1 MRARCASDGGSV
13 FSRSLGAGYQ
23 KECYDA
29 DDGFAMFGANSQ
41 SPLKAQA
48 MADDKRKP
56 LVSRTRWVVGLLLMI
71 AIPIFIGL
79 AQRVVP
85 VAANG

>member
-1 MRARCASDGGSV
+1 
-13 FSRSLGAGYQ
+13 
-23 KECYDA
+23 
-29 DDGFAMFGANSQ
+29 MFGANSQ

-79 AQRVVP
+79 AEKVVHEN
-85 VAANG
+85 AAAFQQGFGR